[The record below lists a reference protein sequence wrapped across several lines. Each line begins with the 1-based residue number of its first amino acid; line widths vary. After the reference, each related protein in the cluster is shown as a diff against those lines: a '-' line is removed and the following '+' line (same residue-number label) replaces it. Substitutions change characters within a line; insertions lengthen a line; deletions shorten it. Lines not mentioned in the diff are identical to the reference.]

1 MFFKVWSQIIS
12 TLKLYIKEL
21 NLMVLLSGVNEFLL
35 FKNFFNRHCVIISKA
50 RVIML
55 SKLSILSLGL
65 KASLVIK

>member
-1 MFFKVWSQIIS
+1 MVTNNLHTKAI
-12 TLKLYIKEL
+12 YKEL
-21 NLMVLLSGVNEFLL
+21 NLMILLSRVNEFLL
-35 FKNFFNRHCVIISKA
+35 FKIIFNRHCVIISKA